1 MPDGFGAQQIR
12 NILAS
17 AETVDLEPPR
27 PLMRPLPPATP
38 FPDDALGKILGP
50 AARAINDRVRAPM
63 AICAQSVLGAANLA
77 VQAHGDVEL
86 PIGRGVAK
94 PCSNFFVTVA
104 ATGERKSASDAE
116 AAAPV
121 RRREQMLREQYDA
134 EHPAYLNEKMA
145 WDKAR
150 EATARKL
157 KDDRAAIRQA
167 LEAFGPEPKPP
178 LIPLLTCPE
187 PTFEGLLK
195 LFQTGQPSLGLF
207 AEEGGQ
213 FIGGHGLAQ
222 DNKLKTSAGL
232 STLWD
237 GGVIRRVRVGDGMV
251 IMPNRRLCM
260 HVMAQPGVADILF
273 RDPLLADQ
281 GLLSR
286 LLVTAPESAA
296 GTRIW
301 REEHP
306 DTDAALKRYYGVLL
320 TILEMKPKL
329 VAGKPNELEPRR
341 LVLSHDARRIWIS
354 FSNYVEKAIAPN
366 GDFAPIA
373 GLANK
378 LTEHAARLAAVLT
391 LVRDIDAGEITG
403 EDMAAG
409 VELAQHYAAEALR
422 LFGTNSVAPDLHL
435 AQAALV
441 WMRSPSWGKTLISLQ
456 DLYQR
461 GPNAIRESAV
471 ARRIVGILEEH
482 GYLTR
487 VEQGAEIDGV
497 HRREVWKIFQG

>member
-12 NILAS
+12 NLVAS
-17 AETVDLEPPR
+17 AEKVELEPPR
-27 PLMRPLPPATP
+27 PLMRELPPATP
-38 FPDDALGKILGP
+38 FPDAALGNILGP

-63 AICAQSVLGAANLA
+63 AICAQSVLAAANLA

-86 PIGRGVAK
+86 PIGRGLAK
-94 PCSNFFVTVA
+94 PTSNFFVTVA

-116 AAAPV
+116 ANGPIG
-121 RRREQMLREQYDA
+121 RREQMLRQQYEADL
-134 EHPAYLNEKMA
+134 PAYINDKMA

-150 EATARKL
+150 EAAARNAKGNRAEIKRAL
-157 KDDRAAIRQA
+157 DD
-167 LEAFGPEPKPP
+167 LGPEPKAP

-207 AEEGGQ
+207 AGEGGQ
-213 FIGGHGLAQ
+213 FIGGHGLSE

-237 GGVIRRVRVGDGMV
+237 GGVIRRVRVGDGTV
-251 IMPNRRLCM
+251 IMANRRLCM

-296 GTRIW
+296 GTRFW
-301 REEHP
+301 RDERP
-306 DTDAALKRYYGVLL
+306 DTDAALKRYYGTLL
-320 TILEMKPKL
+320 TILEAKLKL
-329 VAGKPNELEPRR
+329 VPGKPNELEPRK
-341 LVLSHDARRIWIS
+341 LVLSDDARRIWIG
-354 FSNYVEKAIAPN
+354 FSDYVENAIAPN
-366 GDFAPIA
+366 GGFAPIA

-378 LTEHAARLAAVLT
+378 LAEHAARLAAVLI

-403 EDMAAG
+403 GDMAAG

-422 LFGTNSVAPDLHL
+422 LFGTNSVDPDLHL
-435 AQAALV
+435 ARAALV
-441 WMRSPSWGKTLISLQ
+441 WMLSPSWGKPLISLP

-471 ARRIVGILEEH
+471 ARKIVGILEEH
-482 GYLTR
+482 GYLQNL
-487 VEQGAEIDGV
+487 EQGAEIDGV
-497 HRREVWKIFQG
+497 HRRDAWKIIQG